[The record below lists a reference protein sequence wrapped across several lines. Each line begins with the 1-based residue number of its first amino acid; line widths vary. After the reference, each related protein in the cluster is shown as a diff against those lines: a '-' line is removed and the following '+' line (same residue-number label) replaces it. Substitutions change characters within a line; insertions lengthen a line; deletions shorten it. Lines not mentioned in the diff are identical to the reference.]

1 MINDYLMRRAYIE
14 SVRGCLIQGE
24 FLIFSF
30 SCLFVILLGLP
41 LFVSFVGFVI
51 FPSSR

>member
-41 LFVSFVGFVI
+41 LFVPFVGFVI